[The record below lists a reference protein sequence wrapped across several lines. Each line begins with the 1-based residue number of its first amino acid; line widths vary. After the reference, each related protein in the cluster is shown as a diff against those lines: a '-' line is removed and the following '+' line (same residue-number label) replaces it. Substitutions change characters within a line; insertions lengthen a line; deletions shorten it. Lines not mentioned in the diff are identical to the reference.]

1 MTPSPFQQNPGESIL
16 FRSQPSKTWYVL
28 AGRIGI
34 GILELIIFIFI
45 SITAFTNLLNFLLAS
60 LIPIPLAD
68 GISRILFQGIAPV
81 LVAAWFVEDTFSI
94 FISELVLTDQ
104 RLWTRGTPYAWTPAH
119 DISLSDI
126 KSMTLRRDA
135 IFMRLTNSKKT
146 QVLMTSDAKDL
157 VKMFRQFTGK

>member
-1 MTPSPFQQNPGESIL
+1 MKWF
-16 FRSQPSKTWYVL
+16 VL

-45 SITAFTNLLNFLLAS
+45 SITAFTNLSKFLLAN

-68 GISRILFQGIAPV
+68 GISRILFQGIAPI

-94 FISELVLTDQ
+94 FTSELVLTDQ
-104 RLWTRGTPYAWTPAH
+104 RLWTKGTPYAWTPAR

-146 QVLMTSDAKDL
+146 QVLMTSDAKDF
-157 VKMFRQFTGK
+157 VKAFKRFTGK